1 MTWPNVA
8 DLGDRIGRSLSGD
21 DRAAAV
27 LADAI
32 AAVQSYTGQQIAEG
46 TSTVVVPVNR
56 GMVRL
61 TQIPVQSVD
70 DVQTLGGA
78 PIGFDFDG
86 IRTITLNLD
95 GAIRRFDLEP
105 FRRTPRT
112 IKVTYTHGFDPI
124 PDDILAV
131 VFQVAGRAYGVN
143 PTDTGINQET
153 LGSYNYS
160 TGSAASSGALGFLLP
175 ERMVLDRYR
184 MVGRSFATGR

>member
-56 GMVRL
+56 GSVRL
-61 TQIPVQSVD
+61 AQIPVQSVD
-70 DVQTLGGA
+70 DVQTLEGA
-78 PIGFDFDG
+78 PIDFGFDG
-86 IRTITLNLD
+86 IRTITLASD
-95 GAIRRFDLEP
+95 RAIPRFDLEP
-105 FRRTPRT
+105 FRSPPKT
-112 IKVTYTHGFDPI
+112 IRVTYTHGFDPI

-143 PTDTGINQET
+143 PLDTGINQET

-184 MVGRSFATGR
+184 LVGRSFATGR